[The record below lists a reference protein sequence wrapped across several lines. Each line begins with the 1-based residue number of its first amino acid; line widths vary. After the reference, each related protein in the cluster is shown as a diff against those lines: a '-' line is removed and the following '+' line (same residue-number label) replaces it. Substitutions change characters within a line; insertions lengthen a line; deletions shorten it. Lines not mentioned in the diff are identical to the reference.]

1 MSIIIPT
8 AKIYNYLYK
17 INKQQAVA
25 DTSHGLFVLYYQQGV
40 YRVIP
45 CRNFTLL
52 WMCLY
57 MISSMSTKLTTL
69 R

>member
-1 MSIIIPT
+1 MTLTTKKIIKHFKFFNI
-8 AKIYNYLYK
+8 K
-17 INKQQAVA
+17 QAVTN
-25 DTSHGLFVLYYQQGV
+25 TSHGLFVLYYQQKA
-40 YRVIP
+40 YRAIP